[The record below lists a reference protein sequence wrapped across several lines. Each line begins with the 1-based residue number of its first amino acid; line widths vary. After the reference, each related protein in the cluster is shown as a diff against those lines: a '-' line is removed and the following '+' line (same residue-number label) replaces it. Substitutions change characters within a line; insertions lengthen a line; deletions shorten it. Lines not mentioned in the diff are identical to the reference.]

1 MAVGNGDERQTAAWE
16 RVEAKLDRMG
26 TKLDN
31 VEQMLAATA
40 ARVHN
45 TEDNLLRLSA
55 KIDLVDRKLEATR
68 QSLEARIELAKVELL
83 DAMNDMARME
93 ASAARTSMQGHIDQL
108 AGDVD
113 ALRQQVEDL
122 QRRLESAR

>member
-1 MAVGNGDERQTAAWE
+1 MAVGNGDERQAAAWE
-16 RVEAKLDRMG
+16 RVEAKLDRMDQ
-26 TKLDN
+26 TLST
-31 VEQMLAATA
+31 TA

-45 TEDNLLRLSA
+45 TEDNLLRLST
-55 KIDLVDRKLEATR
+55 KIDLVDRRLEATR
-68 QSLEARIELAKVELL
+68 QSLEARIELVKVELL

-113 ALRQQVEDL
+113 ALRQQVGDL
-122 QRRLESAR
+122 QRRLEPAR